1 MAHTMRQSNSIE
13 SKGARTM
20 ALQRP
25 AMGAVAGRVARV
37 QQRQLSQASFAPVAR
52 PQQVQRN
59 THVICVAAQ
68 EAPAQQETATQ
79 WYGLVANAEFFC
91 NDVQNEAMAEQ
102 LRERVRY
109 FKEQGREQDFFLVAN
124 PTWLDAKFPE
134 QAKQVKRPC
143 MALVSSDKQW
153 VTFMKL
159 RLDRVLKVDLAG
171 MSAAEALSAGEPL
184 PEFKKPEK
192 WTAPYAM
199 YSPRWWEKFYP
210 N

>member
-1 MAHTMRQSNSIE
+1 MA
-13 SKGARTM
+13 
-20 ALQRP
+20 
-25 AMGAVAGRVARV
+25 
-37 QQRQLSQASFAPVAR
+37 QASFAPVAR
-52 PQQVQRN
+52 AQQLQRN
-59 THVICVAAQ
+59 THVVCVAAQ

-91 NDVQNEAMAEQ
+91 NDVQNEPLAEQ

-109 FKEQGREQDFFLVAN
+109 FQEQGRELDFFLVPN
-124 PTWLDAKFPE
+124 PTWLDAQFPE

-159 RLDRVLKVDLAG
+159 RLDRVLKFDLAG
-171 MSAAEALSAGEPL
+171 MAAAEALSAGEAL

-199 YSPRWWEKFYP
+199 YSPKWWEKFYP